1 MTQPATAPTSA
12 NESRAS
18 PAVASPL
25 RTRMGQT
32 LLRSAPIFLVLA
44 VILVAIAV
52 RNPQGMTPEYFLVLL
67 KRAAPLMLLAA
78 GQIFV
83 IVSGE
88 FDLSV
93 GALITGVVVG
103 AAVLTDGDPGL
114 SYPVMAL
121 LLLIGLLIGLING
134 LATTRL
140 RVPSFLVTLGMAL
153 VVGGTVLYNTGG
165 APRGSLPQN
174 LRVFGREGL
183 EGMPIVG
190 ELPFSVI
197 ILIALGA
204 VGFWLMHR
212 TNFGRQV
219 FAVGGNAR
227 AAALSGSRVHAIKT
241 MCFVISGVSA
251 AVAGLLVAGFGGLSN
266 DAGAGYEFQAI
277 SAVVLGGAVLGGGR
291 GSVLTAMAGAL
302 TLEALFTLLNLLRL
316 PVELRFTVQGVII
329 IAAVAYASLRLR
341 ASAR

>member
-1 MTQPATAPTSA
+1 MSASTTAPSQADVPETPVVKPS
-12 NESRAS
+12 SRARR
-18 PAVASPL
+18 AG
-25 RTRMGQT
+25 RG
-32 LLRSAPIFLVLA
+32 LLGSAPIFLILLV
-44 VILVAIAV
+44 VLVAIAV
-52 RNPQGMTPEYFLVLL
+52 RNPQGASPEYYLALL

-93 GALITGVVVG
+93 GALITAVVVG
-103 AAVLTDGDPGL
+103 AAVITDGDPSL
-114 SYPVMAL
+114 SYPA
-121 LLLIGLLIGLING
+121 IGGLLVAGVAVGAING
-134 LATTRL
+134 VATTRL

-153 VVGGTVLYNTGG
+153 VISGGVLYNTGG
-165 APRGSLPQN
+165 APSGTLPQN
-174 LRVFGREGL
+174 LRFFGREGI
-183 EGMPIVG
+183 EGVPVIG
-190 ELPFSVI
+190 ELPYSVI
-197 ILIALGA
+197 VLVVLGS
-204 VGFWLMHR
+204 VCFWLMHR
-212 TNFGRQV
+212 TNFGRQI

-227 AAALSGSRVHAIKT
+227 AAALSGTRVHAVKT
-241 MCFVISGVSA
+241 LAFVISAVSA
-251 AVAGLLVAGFGGLSN
+251 VVAGILVAGFGGLSN

-329 IAAVAYASLRLR
+329 IAAVAYASVRLR
-341 ASAR
+341 ASA